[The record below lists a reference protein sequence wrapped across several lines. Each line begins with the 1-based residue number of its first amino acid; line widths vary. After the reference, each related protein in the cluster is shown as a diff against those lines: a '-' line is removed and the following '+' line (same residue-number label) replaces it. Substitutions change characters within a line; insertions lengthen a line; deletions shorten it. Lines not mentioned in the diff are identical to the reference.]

1 MESPRVL
8 LSWEQIPRQW
18 YNVMADVPDAMTPV
32 LHPGT
37 MQPVKPDDLA
47 PLFPI
52 AVIEQEVSR
61 ARWIDIPPEVLE
73 VLSLWRP
80 TPLHRAR
87 NLEQAL
93 GTPARIYYKNESVS
107 PPGSHKPNTAV
118 AQAFYNKRQGVKR
131 IATETGAGQWGSALS
146 FACSQFGLEC
156 MVYMV
161 RVSFDQKPYRKS
173 MMQTWGANVVA
184 SPSKLTSAGKKIL
197 ADDPKCPGSLGL
209 AISEAVEDAL
219 GREDT
224 KYSLGSV
231 LSHVILHQ
239 TIVGLEAKKQ
249 LSVIGERPDVL
260 IGCVGGGSNFGG
272 FALPFMP
279 DKLERKDLRI
289 VAVEPES
296 CPSITRGRYAFD
308 YGDTAGMAP
317 IVKMHTL
324 GHTFM
329 PPRIH
334 AGGLRYH
341 GMAPLIS
348 ALVDKKLIEATA
360 RHQIACFDA
369 AVQFARTEGILVA
382 PETSHAVR
390 VAIDEALQ
398 CKQTGEP
405 KVIAFNLSGHGH
417 VDMAAYDAYFSGK
430 LEDYAYPEEDIR
442 NAMKSLPVVKM

>member
-1 MESPRVL
+1 MESPRIIL
-8 LSWEQIPRQW
+8 PTQEIPRQW
-18 YNVMADVPDAMTPV
+18 YNVMADVPDAATPV

-37 MQPVKPDDLA
+37 MQPVTPNDLA
-47 PLFPI
+47 PLFPMG
-52 AVIEQEVSR
+52 VIEQEVSQQ
-61 ARWIDIPPEVLE
+61 RWIDIPEEVLE

-87 NLEQAL
+87 NLEKAL
-93 GTPARIYYKNESVS
+93 GTPARIYYKNESQS

-118 AQAFYNKRQGVKR
+118 AQAYYNKREGVKR

-146 FACSQFGLEC
+146 FACRQFDLEC

-161 RVSFDQKPYRKS
+161 KVSFEQKPYRKS
-173 MMQTWGANVVA
+173 MMQAWGANVVP
-184 SPSKLTSAGKKIL
+184 SPSNLTEAGRKAL
-197 ADDPKCPGSLGL
+197 AGDADCPGSLGL
-209 AISEAVEDAL
+209 AISEAVEDAVK
-219 GREDT
+219 RDDT

-231 LSHVILHQ
+231 LNHVILHQ
-239 TIVGLEAKKQ
+239 TVVGLEAKKQ
-249 LSVIGERPDVL
+249 LALAGEKPDIL

-272 FALPFMP
+272 FAMPFVP
-279 DKLERKDLRI
+279 DKLERKELRI

-296 CPSITRGRYAFD
+296 CPTITRGRYAFD
-308 YGDTAGMAP
+308 YGDLAATAP

-341 GMAPLIS
+341 GMAPLLS
-348 ALVDKKLIEATA
+348 AMVEKKLIEATA

-390 VAIDEALQ
+390 VAIDEALE
-398 CKQTGEP
+398 CKKTGQA

-417 VDMAAYDAYFSGK
+417 VDMAAYDAYFAGK
-430 LEDYAYPEEDIR
+430 LEDFAHPDEAIKESL
-442 NAMKSLPVVKM
+442 KSLPDVRL